1 MAKGI
6 AALGTKLLK
15 GSTPIAE
22 LTNISGPRLTV
33 DQLEVTSH
41 DSEGGYREY
50 VPTLRTGGE
59 VAIEGNFVPTDE
71 GQFALYEAFNDGTS
85 DTYTIQLPQDL
96 GSWTFD
102 ANVSAFEMGAPF
114 EGKLTFSA
122 TLRITG
128 PSELTVG
135 VS

>member
-1 MAKGI
+1 MGKGI
-6 AALGTKLLK
+6 AALGTKLFK
-15 GSTPIAE
+15 GTTPIAE
-22 LTNISGPRLTV
+22 LTNISGPRLSV
-33 DQLEVTSH
+33 DQLEITTH

-50 VPTLRTGGE
+50 VPTLRVGGE
-59 VAIEGNFVPTDE
+59 VSIEGNFFPVDE

-85 DTYTIQLPQDL
+85 DTYTIQLPKNL

-102 ANVSAFEMGAPF
+102 ANVSAFEMGAPV